1 MAISR
6 RFLACLGA
14 LSMALAAAGARAEK
28 TDVVTLR
35 NGDRLT
41 GEVKSLERGL
51 LTFKTDTLGT
61 VQIEW
66 DKVAGV
72 SSRLLFEIER
82 SSGERRFGSLDQA
95 GAAGVIRVRDGGGET
110 TDFDA
115 LDTVRISQ
123 MDTSG
128 SLRDRVDG
136 HLDFGYSYNNST
148 QISQLSMGT
157 GFSRRNTKRLLDFDL
172 SVIESDAPGTQSAG
186 SASLSAESRRFL
198 GNRKF
203 WSALG
208 RFERNDELGLDL
220 RTLAGA
226 GAGRYIRQTSS
237 QEFAGLAGLAASR
250 ENFADGQTQESLELI
265 LGLQYD
271 AFRFDTP
278 ELQLKAA
285 LAVFP
290 SLTISGRVRTA
301 ADLTLRYELIKD
313 FFLQL
318 SFAHA
323 YDSESQSVGAASSDY
338 SLTTSVGYTF

>member
-1 MAISR
+1 
-6 RFLACLGA
+6 
-14 LSMALAAAGARAEK
+14 MALAAAGAHAEK

-41 GEVKSLERGL
+41 GEVKALERGL
-51 LTFKTDTLGT
+51 LTFKTDTMGT

-66 DKVAGV
+66 DKVAGI
-72 SSRLLFEIER
+72 SSHLLFEVET
-82 SSGERRFGSLDQA
+82 SSGERRFGSIDQA
-95 GAAGVIRVRDGGGET
+95 NSAGVIRVSEAGGEA
-110 TDFDA
+110 TDFEA

-136 HLDFGYSYNNST
+136 SLDIGYSYSNST
-148 QISQLSMGT
+148 QISQLSIGA
-157 GFSRRNTKRLLDFDL
+157 GLSRRNAKRLWDFDL
-172 SVIESDAPGTQSAG
+172 SVLESDAPGTQSAG

-198 GNRKF
+198 GDREF

-208 RFERNDELGLDL
+208 SLELNDELGLDL

-226 GAGRYIRQTSS
+226 GVGRYFRQTSS

-250 ENFADGQTQESLELI
+250 ENFADGQTKESLELL
-265 LGLQYD
+265 LGIQYD

-278 ELQLKAA
+278 ELQLTAGF
-285 LAVFP
+285 AVFP
-290 SLTISGRVRTA
+290 SVTISGRVRTA
-301 ADLTLRYELIKD
+301 ANVRLRYEVIKD

-318 SFAHA
+318 AIAHA
-323 YDSESQSVGAASSDY
+323 YDSEPQSVGAASSDY
-338 SLTTSVGYTF
+338 SVTTSVGYTF

>member
-1 MAISR
+1 
-6 RFLACLGA
+6 
-14 LSMALAAAGARAEK
+14 MALATAEARAEK
-28 TDVVTLR
+28 TDVVMLR

-51 LTFKTDTLGT
+51 LTFKTDTMGT

-72 SSRLLFEIER
+72 SSRLLFEVER
-82 SSGERRFGSLDQA
+82 SSGERRFGSIDQA
-95 GAAGVIRVRDGGGET
+95 GAAGVIRVRDAGGET
-110 TDFDA
+110 ADFDA

-136 HLDFGYSYNNST
+136 YLDFGYSYNNST
-148 QISQLSMGT
+148 QISQLSMGA
-157 GFSRRNTKRLLDFDL
+157 GLSRRNAKRLWDFDL
-172 SVIESDAPGTQSAG
+172 SIIESDAPGTQAAG
-186 SASLSAESRRFL
+186 SASLAAESRRFL
-198 GNRKF
+198 GNRRF

-208 RFERNDELGLDL
+208 SFERNDELGLDL

-226 GAGRYIRQTSS
+226 GVGRYFRQTSS

-250 ENFADGQTQESLELI
+250 ENFADGQTQESLELL

-278 ELQLKAA
+278 ELQLTAG

-290 SLTISGRVRTA
+290 SLTIGGRVRTT
-301 ADLTLRYELIKD
+301 ADVKLRYEVIKD

-318 SFAHA
+318 AIAHA
-323 YDSESQSVGAASSDY
+323 YDSEPQSVGAASSDY
-338 SLTTSVGYTF
+338 SVTSSIGYTF

>member
-1 MAISR
+1 
-6 RFLACLGA
+6 
-14 LSMALAAAGARAEK
+14 MALAAAGARAEK

-82 SSGERRFGSLDQA
+82 SSGERRFGSIDQA
-95 GAAGVIRVRDGGGET
+95 GAAGVIRVRDGSGET

-157 GFSRRNTKRLLDFDL
+157 GVSRRNAKRLLDFDL

-250 ENFADGQTQESLELI
+250 EKFADGQTQESLELL

-301 ADLTLRYELIKD
+301 ADLTLRYELIRD

-338 SLTTSVGYTF
+338 SVTTSVGYTF